1 MRKEDPYLPMMNL
14 LSDIKGKI
22 NGGRLLGWAVCG
34 GDWLNEM
41 EIFSECCTQYSG
53 MKCVSLPGE
62 GKRVKGGF
70 VMELQLLIG
79 GADSRWVCLY

>member
-1 MRKEDPYLPMMNL
+1 MR
-14 LSDIKGKI
+14 
-22 NGGRLLGWAVCG
+22 ACVCCG
-34 GDWLNEM
+34 VGNWLNEM
-41 EIFSECCTQYSG
+41 EIFSECSTQYSG

-79 GADSRWVCLY
+79 RARQSMGLFILTDSRST